1 MISDSAGGMPNFEA
15 LSSSHKAAG
24 NKVSFLF
31 GHPSSRE
38 TGVGHVPSRPGHRE
52 TEAEFDLESVAT
64 TLFSSQSRGKRD
76 RELKFVHVFRD
87 RDDLEQILERKVE

>member
-15 LSSSHKAAG
+15 LSS
-24 NKVSFLF
+24 N
-31 GHPSSRE
+31 SRE

-64 TLFSSQSRGKRD
+64 TLFSSQTRGKRD
-76 RELKFVHVFRD
+76 RELNFVHVFRD